1 MREGLGAGNSH
12 GQPFAASVRPFAPLA
27 LFVIIVSVPV
37 VAGALFAVTGAVFG
51 TIGGDPGAAR

>member
-1 MREGLGAGNSH
+1 
-12 GQPFAASVRPFAPLA
+12 
-27 LFVIIVSVPV
+27 V

>member
-1 MREGLGAGNSH
+1 
-12 GQPFAASVRPFAPLA
+12 VRPFAPLA